1 MRLVH
6 TDDAMVGDGNA
17 EYVSSQVVQYDRLTL
32 AVVQAV
38 NNPVPGPCSRVDLT
52 AEILMAPSQPCGEL
66 AADQLGQRFD
76 RNQIL
81 ILAGYPPAIL
91 IDSAA
96 GNQHVDV
103 GMIRQIICPGMQN
116 SQYSDSPAQMPG
128 IVCKLYQR
136 LRCGPH
142 QQRIHLPLIASEDRV
157 QCVRDRYY
165 DVKVVTGQQ
174 FGGSLFEPLLYLI
187 SVAGRAVP
195 VTAGVI
201 DIHLSAATST
211 LIEMSALGL
220 CSALL
225 DVQDGLFMRMGHS
238 ARELLQV

>member
-1 MRLVH
+1 M
-6 TDDAMVGDGNA
+6 A
-17 EYVSSQVVQYDRLTL
+17 SSE
-32 AVVQAV
+32 
-38 NNPVPGPCSRVDLT
+38 PCD
-52 AEILMAPSQPCGEL
+52 EL
-66 AADQLGQRFD
+66 AADQPGQRFD
-76 RNQIL
+76 WNQVF
-81 ILAGYPPAIL
+81 ILAGDPLAIL

-103 GMIRQIICPGMQN
+103 RMIRQVIRPGMQN
-116 SQYSDSPAQMPG
+116 SQYPDPAAQMPG
-128 IVCKLYQR
+128 IVCKLHQR

-142 QQRIHLPLIASEDRV
+142 QQRVHPLLITSEDRV
-157 QCVRDRYY
+157 QRVRDRCY

-174 FGGSLFEPLLYLI
+174 FGGSLFEPSAYLV

-195 VTAGVI
+195 VTAGMI

-225 DVQDGLFMRMGHS
+225 DVQDGLFM
-238 ARELLQV
+238 